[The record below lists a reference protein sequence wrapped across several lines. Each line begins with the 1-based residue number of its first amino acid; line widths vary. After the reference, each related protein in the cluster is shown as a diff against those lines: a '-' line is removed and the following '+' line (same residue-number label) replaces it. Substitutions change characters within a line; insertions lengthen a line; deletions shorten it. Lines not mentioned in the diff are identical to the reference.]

1 MKIRKLVLL
10 AFSLGIGSAIGAL
23 MGGGFI
29 HTILYRFL
37 CMFIAAPSLIMLTL
51 TGIQRL
57 RHRDQSSV
65 MGGFA
70 VGCAALAIAILG
82 FTGGGAAMFH
92 YRESEVRQFVEQ
104 VLPLLDAHKKKSGA
118 YPRSLEEVTD
128 KRLPH
133 YMKGRDC
140 YTSNGATF
148 TFYYVSPD
156 EMNSGLMLTD
166 SDRKWS
172 RAD

>member
-1 MKIRKLVLL
+1 MKVRNLALL
-10 AFSLGIGSAIGAL
+10 ALLLGIGSVFGAL
-23 MGGGFI
+23 IGGGFI
-29 HTILYRFL
+29 HTIIARLLFVL
-37 CMFIAAPSLIMLTL
+37 VAAPALIFLTV
-51 TGIQRL
+51 TGIARL
-57 RHRDQSSV
+57 RQRDQPRVVS
-65 MGGFA
+65 GFM
-70 VGCAALAIAILG
+70 VGCAALAAAILG
-82 FTGGGAAMFH
+82 FMGGGAAMFH

-128 KRLPH
+128 KSLPH

-156 EMNSGLMLTD
+156 GMISGLMLTD